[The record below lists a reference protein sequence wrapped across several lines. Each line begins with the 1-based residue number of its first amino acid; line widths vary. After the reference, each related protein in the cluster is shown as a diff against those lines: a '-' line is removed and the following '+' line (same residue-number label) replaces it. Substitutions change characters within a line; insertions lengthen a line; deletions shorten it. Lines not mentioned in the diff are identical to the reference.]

1 MASCKLA
8 GARFAGADLTGAEL
22 PDWLS
27 KQFDDLKIVKDISSN
42 AQKVFI
48 ATLAA
53 CLYCWLTIATTTDLN
68 LISNRATSSLPI
80 IQTSVPIVGFFFIG
94 PLSLMAAYVYL
105 HFYLQKLWDEV
116 GRLPAVFPDG
126 TPLHRKTDPWLLT
139 DLVLVHSRRLK
150 GSSSFLVNLQI
161 WVSVFLTWWVVP
173 LTLLLF
179 WNRYLDRQEFVG
191 TIFHSVACGV
201 AVSSAIFLYRVAGKT
216 LSGMQRMP
224 FSCAT

>member
-1 MASCKLA
+1 MENQDQLLELLRRSPVAWNLWRRYHPEIEPDLTGAPLADADLEKADLVLADLSQADLRRANLASCKLA
-8 GARFAGADLTGAEL
+8 GARFAGAGLTGAEL

-94 PLSLMAAYVYL
+94 PLLLMAAYFYL
-105 HFYLQKLWDEV
+105 HFYLQKLWDEI
-116 GRLPAVFPDG
+116 GRLPSFFPDG
-126 TPLHRKTDPWLLT
+126 TPLHRKTDPWLLS
-139 DLVLVHSRRLK
+139 DLVLAHSRRLK
-150 GSSSFLVNLQI
+150 GRSSFLN
-161 WVSVFLTWWVVP
+161 T
-173 LTLLLF
+173 
-179 WNRYLDRQEFVG
+179 RD
-191 TIFHSVACGV
+191 
-201 AVSSAIFLYRVAGKT
+201 YRH
-216 LSGMQRMP
+216 RD
-224 FSCAT
+224 